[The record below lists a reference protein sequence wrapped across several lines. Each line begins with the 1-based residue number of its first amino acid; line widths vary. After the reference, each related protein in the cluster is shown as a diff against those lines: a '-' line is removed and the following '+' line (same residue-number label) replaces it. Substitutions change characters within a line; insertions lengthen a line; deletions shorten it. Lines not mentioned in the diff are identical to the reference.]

1 LRIIYKE
8 ITKSNS
14 IIKAIGDVLSNA
26 KDWDGFRKKRQ
37 KKANDANDDAN
48 NDDANN
54 DDANNDD
61 ANSDDEESNN

>member
-1 LRIIYKE
+1 MRIIYKE

-37 KKANDANDDAN
+37 KKTNN

-54 DDANNDD
+54 DDANINDD
-61 ANSDDEESNN
+61 ANSDNEEK